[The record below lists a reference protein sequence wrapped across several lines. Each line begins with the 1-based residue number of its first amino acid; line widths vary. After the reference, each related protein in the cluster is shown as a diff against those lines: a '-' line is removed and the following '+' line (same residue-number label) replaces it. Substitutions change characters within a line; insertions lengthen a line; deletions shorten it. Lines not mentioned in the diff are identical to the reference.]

1 MPGVWVEY
9 AAPILSYVPF
19 RALGVD
25 DQGFPNNTIATRDIA
40 GFAQGAD
47 DNLHLIG
54 FVHTYQIPAN
64 R

>member
-1 MPGVWVEY
+1 MIGISAVT
-9 AAPILSYVPF
+9 F
-19 RALGVD
+19 RELGVNEL
-25 DQGFPNNTIATRDIA
+25 GFPSGLTATVDIA

-47 DNLHLIG
+47 DNLSLID